1 MSLIMFL
8 VASGWSFFVGIGA
21 ILAAEAMTVFVRKP
35 WLRRRIVFLLLLGVV
50 LVVLSATPL
59 PYLYYA
65 MAGAVTAAWG
75 LNEWKGAEGPALRR
89 RVLRVLLPV
98 AWLLGVGLE
107 APRFVQP
114 EVKVSSGAPIHII
127 GDSIS
132 AGVGQEGEHTWP
144 GVLAEL
150 TGTEVRNHAVPGATL
165 SSAMPQ
171 TLAIQGEPG
180 LIVLEIG
187 GNDQFGGATSAEYER
202 DMDALLQATAAPN
215 RRLVM
220 FEIPL
225 LPFGNGYGLAQRRLA
240 AKYGV
245 PLIPK
250 HVLAGIITTDGA
262 TVDGLH
268 LSPTGHRRLAE
279 SVFSILRF
287 ESVVSE

>member
-1 MSLIMFL
+1 
-8 VASGWSFFVGIGA
+8 
-21 ILAAEAMTVFVRKP
+21 MTVFVRRP

-50 LVVLSATPL
+50 LIALSSTPL

-65 MAGAVTAAWG
+65 LAGAVTAAWG
-75 LNEWKGAEGPALRR
+75 LNEWKGAEGSALRR
-89 RVLRVLLPV
+89 RALRILLPV
-98 AWLLGVGLE
+98 GWLVGVGLE
-107 APRFVQP
+107 VPRFFQP
-114 EVKVSSGAPIHII
+114 EVSVPAGTAIHVI

-132 AGVGQEGEHTWP
+132 AGVGSKGEHTWP

-150 TGTEVRNHAVPGATL
+150 SGVEVVNHAVPGATL
-165 SSAMPQ
+165 SDAMRQ
-171 TLAIQGEPG
+171 VQVLEGEG
-180 LIVLEIG
+180 AFVILEIG

-202 DMDALLQATAAPN
+202 DMEALLQATAALN

-250 HVLAGIITTDGA
+250 HVLAAVITTAGA

-268 LSPTGHRRLAE
+268 LSPMGHRMLAE
-279 SVFSILRF
+279 AVFSILRF
-287 ESVVSE
+287 ESGVSE